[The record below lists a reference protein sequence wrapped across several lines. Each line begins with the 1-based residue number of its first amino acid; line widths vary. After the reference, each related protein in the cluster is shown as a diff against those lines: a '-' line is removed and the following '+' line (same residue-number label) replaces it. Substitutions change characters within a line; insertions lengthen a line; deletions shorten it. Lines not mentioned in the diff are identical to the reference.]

1 MSSLNSANRR
11 APRFLLVRRIM
22 RERAGTAAVEFSLIM
37 PALLLLLL
45 GIMEFGRAMW
55 VQNAL
60 HYSVQQAARCA
71 SIDANTCGSSSQ
83 TTAFA
88 AQQAGAGF
96 TTAVFTVATPSCG
109 NQVSA
114 SYPIQ
119 LHIPFLDYALTL
131 TAQSCYPK

>member
-1 MSSLNSANRR
+1 MSSLNSAKRR
-11 APRFLLVRRIM
+11 ARRFLLVRRIVC
-22 RERAGTAAVEFSLIM
+22 ERAGTAAVEFALIM
-37 PALLLLLL
+37 PALLMLLL

-60 HYSVQQAARCA
+60 HFSVEQAARCA
-71 SIDANTCGSSSQ
+71 SIDANTCGTSSQ

-96 TTAVFTVATPSCG
+96 TTAMFTVTTPGCG

-119 LHIPFLDYALTL
+119 LHIPYLNYALTL